1 MSKMKYKVLI
11 KQCLDPPRA
20 SAIAAKVAQWSGSTP
35 DVVYNAVT
43 QKAICIRKEADEDES
58 LRLRAEF
65 GAIGAEVELVPLG
78 NAAYAPAAAA
88 AAAPVAAAAGYAPP
102 QQMPRPAASS
112 PMPPQHAP
120 ARPAAA
126 AHTMQQP
133 MPRHDDDDDDEE
145 PGRVLSD
152 AEYKEMLAQRKDIF
166 IIEKSSRLRNIE
178 VACMILAI
186 ACGVFL
192 TTRTVVEV
200 ATDFFDKLPEERSA
214 KLVKAE
220 EVAATLEKK
229 KEEEEKK
236 KKEEVKTDQKKLKP
250 TNSQGVSSNK
260 GGGDPRARVTQMG
273 VLGIVSGQ
281 IKGKSVASADIFGKG
296 GFATD
301 IDAILSGVGG
311 LKSGGDGGVGRKGV
325 AGIGYGSGYGSGFGG
340 GGGGVDDLLGGLMG
354 NSGGGL
360 ELKKKGELKVSSP
373 DFLKGGALTGGRSR
387 ASIQRVVM
395 QNMAALRYAYSKRL
409 REKPGLTGKITVKF
423 AIDEFG
429 KVTFASMVESTMS
442 DSELEQTVLSRVR
455 SWNFEKIDKPG
466 DITEVVYPFVF
477 AQ

>member
-1 MSKMKYKVLI
+1 MKYKVLI
-11 KQCLDPPRA
+11 KQCLAPPRA

>member
-1 MSKMKYKVLI
+1 VKYKILI
-11 KQCLDPPRA
+11 KQCLDPQRA
-20 SAIAAKVAQWSGSTP
+20 SAIAAEVARWSGSTP

-43 QKAICIRKEADEDES
+43 QKAICIRKEADEDEA
-58 LRLRAEF
+58 LRLRAQF
-65 GAIGAEVELVPLG
+65 GAIGAEVELVPLA
-78 NAAYAPAAAA
+78 NPVAAAA
-88 AAAPVAAAAGYAPP
+88 GVAAAPVAAAAYAPP
-102 QQMPRPAASS
+102 PRPAAQTPMPPSRPTAA
-112 PMPPQHAP
+112 PMPPQTAS
-120 ARPAAA
+120 ARPAAQ
-126 AHTMQQP
+126 MPPPQ
-133 MPRHDDDDDDEE
+133 PRHDDDDDEDDE

-152 AEYKEMLAQRKDIF
+152 AEYREMLSQRGDIF
-166 IIEKSSRLRNIE
+166 VIEKSNRLRNIE
-178 VACMILAI
+178 TICLILAVATGI
-186 ACGVFL
+186 FL
-192 TTRTVVEV
+192 HTRTMVEV
-200 ATDFFDKLPEERSA
+200 ATDFFEKLPEERTA
-214 KLVKAE
+214 KLVKQDEIEANLDQKKKE
-220 EVAATLEKK
+220 EEKK
-229 KEEEEKK
+229 KEEI
-236 KKEEVKTDQKKLKP
+236 KTDQKKLKP

-354 NSGGGL
+354 GGGGGL
-360 ELKKKGELKVSSP
+360 ELKKKGNLNVSSP

-395 QNMAALRYAYSKRL
+395 QNMAALRYAYNKRL

-429 KVTFASMVESTMS
+429 KVIFAQVVESTMA
-442 DSELEQTVLSRVR
+442 DSELESTVVSRVK

-466 DITEVVYPFVF
+466 DVTEVTYPFVF
-477 AQ
+477 SQ

>member
-1 MSKMKYKVLI
+1 MKYKVLI

>member
-1 MSKMKYKVLI
+1 VKYKILI
-11 KQCLDPPRA
+11 RQCVDPQRA
-20 SAIAAKVAQWSGSTP
+20 SAIAAEVARWSGSTP

-43 QKAICIRKEADEDES
+43 QKAICIRKEADEDEA
-58 LRLRAEF
+58 LRLRAQF
-65 GAIGAEVELVPLG
+65 GGIGAEVELVPLG
-78 NAAYAPAAAA
+78 GPAVAAAAPAGVAAAAAYGPPQHRPAPAAHAAPAAAR
-88 AAAPVAAAAGYAPP
+88 PVAAAPP
-102 QQMPRPAASS
+102 HPQPR
-112 PMPPQHAP
+112 
-120 ARPAAA
+120 RDD
-126 AHTMQQP
+126 
-133 MPRHDDDDDDEE
+133 DDDDDDEE
-145 PGRVLSD
+145 PGRVLTD
-152 AEYKEMLAQRKDIF
+152 AEYREAMNKREDIF
-166 IIEKSSRLRNIE
+166 YIEKSNRLRNIE
-178 VACMILAI
+178 LICMILAI
-186 ACGVFL
+186 GAGIFL
-192 TTRTVVEV
+192 STRTIVEV
-200 ATDFFDKLPEERSA
+200 ATDFFEKLPEERTA

-220 EVAATLEKK
+220 EVAAALEEKK
-229 KEEEEKK
+229 KEE

-250 TNSQGVSSNK
+250 TNSQGVSANK

-325 AGIGYGSGYGSGFGG
+325 AGIGYGAGYGSGFGG

-354 NSGGGL
+354 GGSSGL
-360 ELKKKGELKVSSP
+360 DLKKKGNLNVSSP
-373 DFLKGGALTGGRSR
+373 DFIKGGALTGGRSR

-395 QNMAALRYAYSKRL
+395 QNMAALRYAYNKRL

-429 KVTFASMVESTMS
+429 RVIFAQIVESTMS
-442 DSELEQTVLSRVR
+442 DSELESTVVSRVK

-466 DITEVVYPFVF
+466 DVTEVTYPFVF
-477 AQ
+477 SN